1 MHSRRAD
8 GCCIGAGIDAS
19 EKEQVSR
26 AALVDGPAYLVAWDA
41 VRFLRPRR
49 SPFPLR
55 RYRPL
60 VIFPASR
67 WGDHR

>member
-1 MHSRRAD
+1 M
-8 GCCIGAGIDAS
+8 
-19 EKEQVSR
+19 SR